1 MKQSLI
7 IVYITLV
14 LLIAAA
20 FLAGGSHLVAE
31 GLTLSIKSAGRSAIM
46 LIASF
51 VITGQLNVLLTP
63 DVLEKWLKRFSG
75 LKAIVVSAAAG
86 GLFPGGPFIYYPFIY
101 SFKDKNLP
109 FYVFISF
116 LFGKQGYDFARLPME
131 ITLVS
136 WDLTLIRYLITLPI
150 PILAGL
156 WAKRFFGDK
165 ETYMLIMKAGDKDDS
180 NNDHS

>member
-116 LFGKQGYDFARLPME
+116 LFGKQVYDFARLP
-131 ITLVS
+131 
-136 WDLTLIRYLITLPI
+136 
-150 PILAGL
+150 
-156 WAKRFFGDK
+156 
-165 ETYMLIMKAGDKDDS
+165 
-180 NNDHS
+180 